1 MAVTT
6 VPKKKR
12 NNNHR
17 RSLPTP
23 SSILSEIKG
32 KRIDFEKIE
41 RAHGVLHSKRL
52 KPLKIQRTLRDQWK

>member
-17 RSLPTP
+17 PTP

-32 KRIDFEKIE
+32 KRIDIEKIE
-41 RAHGVLHSKRL
+41 RANGFLRSKRL
-52 KPLKIQRTLRDQWK
+52 KPLKIQRTLRDQWE